1 MAVASYVLN
10 FSAPIQAITTT
21 SAYRTHSRPAV
32 ATGCSAVPAVVAAGW
47 VMRSMTGPFVEA
59 IVRDQ
64 GWCRCGAGTRPGRQV
79 TVGGCAGG
87 ERRPTVLIDVSRSIR
102 SRAGPGLRPHQ
113 GFHLSQRPSCWPPLR
128 LTTSARLGG
137 GAPSRC
143 WLTAGW
149 RRRQPRSYILRGL
162 RKNDAGP
169 GMRTG
174 PFRRCR
180 FRPSAPA
187 RAAAWRT
194 ASAAAGGGCFCR
206 WGIAA
211 PADTR
216 WTRPTWP
223 GSPRSDT
230 LRSTW
235 TAATEPQADHPPPAS
250 GRYESI
256 DSGSCTDPRHKP
268 AYPQFRRLTSARVL
282 HVFFT
287 PAAEEIAWA
296 QEGVPVVLG
305 KLWSD
310 IGCSQ
315 GKS

>member
-1 MAVASYVLN
+1 
-10 FSAPIQAITTT
+10 
-21 SAYRTHSRPAV
+21 
-32 ATGCSAVPAVVAAGW
+32 
-47 VMRSMTGPFVEA
+47 
-59 IVRDQ
+59 VRDQ

-230 LRSTW
+230 PRSTW

-256 DSGSCTDPRHKP
+256 DSGSCTDPRHRPSTTTTRPSRTRGMTHP
-268 AYPQFRRLTSARVL
+268 APGS
-282 HVFFT
+282 
-287 PAAEEIAWA
+287 PAAAPPGPSPCRGPAE
-296 QEGVPVVLG
+296 L
-305 KLWSD
+305 
-310 IGCSQ
+310 
-315 GKS
+315 

>member
-1 MAVASYVLN
+1 VIRV
-10 FSAPIQAITTT
+10 
-21 SAYRTHSRPAV
+21 
-32 ATGCSAVPAVVAAGW
+32 
-47 VMRSMTGPFVEA
+47 
-59 IVRDQ
+59 
-64 GWCRCGAGTRPGRQV
+64 GAGAAPAPGPAGRSPSA
-79 TVGGCAGG
+79 GARGG

-113 GFHLSQRPSCWPPLR
+113 GFHPSQRPSCWPPLR
-128 LTTSARLGG
+128 LTTPARLGG
-137 GAPSRC
+137 GAPARC

-230 LRSTW
+230 PRSTW

-256 DSGSCTDPRHKP
+256 DSGSCTDPRHRPIDDGQIAAVVLFASAEYAAGGWTRLGCRAALARAVRERQECVPP
-268 AYPQFRRLTSARVL
+268 ARSMTRR
-282 HVFFT
+282 F
-287 PAAEEIAWA
+287 PAAD
-296 QEGVPVVLG
+296 GCVPR
-305 KLWSD
+305 
-310 IGCSQ
+310 
-315 GKS
+315 